1 MLFMADAERGRRAGA
16 ASPPRLVRANR
27 QQIELR
33 PFDLESLLEPDH
45 RARAIWAMVEGL
57 DLAKFYEPIVAR
69 GSEPGRPAIDPKILV
84 ALWLYATSEGVGSA
98 RELARLCTAHDAY
111 RWLCGGVAVNHHTLS
126 DFRVGHEAALDALLT
141 QVLAAMLHRGLV
153 KLERVAHDGMRVRAS
168 AGASSFRREPS
179 LRACLAAAE
188 AQVAHVKQE
197 AEHPVPGRSARE
209 QAAAARAARERAKRV
224 RHALAELPAVQA
236 VKTTA
241 EKKAQARV
249 STTDPE
255 ARVMKMGDG
264 GFRPAYNVQ
273 LATTTDG
280 RAIVGVQVTNG
291 GSDQGRLEPMVDEIA
306 QRTGTRPAE
315 YLVDGGFVN
324 LESITAAAAQGVT
337 VYAPVPEPRAAGI
350 DRYVPK
356 ADDPPAV
363 AAWRERMGTEAAKA
377 IYKDRAATAETT
389 NADCRTH
396 RGLNGFN
403 VRGQAKVLCV
413 ALWTAVTYNA
423 LRWIAAGSG
432 T

>member
-1 MLFMADAERGRRAGA
+1 MAERRRVTGA
-16 ASPPRLVRANR
+16 MAAQPPRVVTADR

-33 PFDLESLLEPDH
+33 PVDLESLLPPEH

-57 DLAKFYEPIVAR
+57 DLTKFYETIVAR
-69 GSEPGRPAIDPKILV
+69 GCEPGRPAIDPKVLV

-98 RELARLCTAHDAY
+98 RELARLCEAHDAY
-111 RWLCGGVAVNHHTLS
+111 RWLCGGVGVNYHTLS

-168 AGASSFRREPS
+168 AGAASFRREPS

-188 AQVAHVKQE
+188 VQVAHVKQ
-197 AEHPVPGRSARE
+197 AGEHPLPGGNVRA

-224 RHALAELPAVQA
+224 RQALAELPAVQA
-236 VKTTA
+236 VKPTA

-249 STTDPE
+249 STTDAE

-280 RAIVGVQVTNG
+280 RAIVGVQVTNC
-291 GSDQGRLEPMVDEIA
+291 GSDQGQLEPMLEAIT

-315 YLVDGGFVN
+315 YLVDGGFVK

-337 VYAPVPEPRAAGI
+337 VYAPVPAPRTAEI
-350 DRYVPK
+350 DRYAPK
-356 ADDPPAV
+356 AADPPAV
-363 AAWRERMGTEAAKA
+363 AAWRQRMGTDAAKA
-377 IYKDRAATAETT
+377 IYKERAATAETT

-396 RGLNGFN
+396 RGLDRFN
-403 VRGQAKVLCV
+403 VRGHAKVLSV
-413 ALWTAVTYNA
+413 ALWTAITYNA
-423 LRWIAAGSG
+423 LRWIAAGG
-432 T
+432 VT

>member
-1 MLFMADAERGRRAGA
+1 MADAERGLGAGG
-16 ASPPRLVRANR
+16 ASLPRLVTANR
-27 QQIELR
+27 RQVELR
-33 PFDLESLLEPDH
+33 PFDLESLLAPEH

-98 RELARLCTAHDAY
+98 RELARLCVAHDAY
-111 RWLCGGVAVNHHTLS
+111 RWLCGGVSVSYHTLS

-168 AGASSFRREPS
+168 AGAASFRREPS

-224 RHALAELPAVQA
+224 QQALAELPAVQA
-236 VKTTA
+236 VKSTA

-249 STTDPE
+249 STTDAE

-280 RAIVGVQVTNG
+280 RAIVGVQVTNS

-315 YLVDGGFVN
+315 YLVDGGFVK
-324 LESITAAAAQGVT
+324 LESIIAAAEQGVT
-337 VYAPVPEPRAAGI
+337 VYAPVPEPRAAGV
-350 DRYVPK
+350 DRYAPK
-356 ADDPPAV
+356 ADDQPAV
-363 AAWRERMGTEAAKA
+363 AAWRERMGTDAAKA
-377 IYKDRAATAETT
+377 IYKERAATAETT

-396 RGLNGFN
+396 RGLERFN

-413 ALWTAVTYNA
+413 ALWTAVAYNA
-423 LRWIAAGSG
+423 LRWIAAGG
-432 T
+432 VT

>member
-1 MLFMADAERGRRAGA
+1 MAERRRVTGA
-16 ASPPRLVRANR
+16 AAAQPPRVVTAER

-33 PFDLESLLEPDH
+33 PFDLESLLAPEH

-57 DLAKFYEPIVAR
+57 DLTQFYETIVAR
-69 GSEPGRPAIDPKILV
+69 GSEPGRPAIDPKVLV

-98 RELARLCTAHDAY
+98 RELARLCEAHDAY
-111 RWLCGGVAVNHHTLS
+111 RWLCGGVGVNYHTLS

-168 AGASSFRREPS
+168 AGAASFRREPS

-197 AEHPVPGRSARE
+197 GEHPLPGRSARA

-224 RHALAELPAVQA
+224 QQALAELPAVQA
-236 VKTTA
+236 VKPTA

-249 STTDPE
+249 STTDAA

-280 RAIVGVQVTNG
+280 RAIVGVQVTNC
-291 GSDQGRLEPMVDEIA
+291 GSDQGQLEPMVEEIA

-315 YLVDGGFVN
+315 YLVDGGFVK

-337 VYAPVPEPRAAGI
+337 VYAPVPEPRTAGI
-350 DRYVPK
+350 DRYTPK

-363 AAWRERMGTEAAKA
+363 AAWRARMGTDAAKA
-377 IYKDRAATAETT
+377 IYKARAATAETT

-396 RGLNGFN
+396 RGLDRFN
-403 VRGQAKVLCV
+403 VRGHAKVLCV

-423 LRWIAAGSG
+423 LRWIAAGG
-432 T
+432 MT

>member
-1 MLFMADAERGRRAGA
+1 
-16 ASPPRLVRANR
+16 VTANR

-33 PFDLESLLEPDH
+33 PFDLESLVAADH

-69 GSEPGRPAIDPKILV
+69 GSAPGRPAIDPKILV

-111 RWLCGGVAVNHHTLS
+111 RWLCGGVTVNYHTLS
-126 DFRVGHEAALDALLT
+126 DCRVGHEAALDALLT
-141 QVLAAMLHRGLV
+141 QVLAAMLHQGLV

-168 AGASSFRREPS
+168 AGAASFRREPS

-188 AQVAHVKQE
+188 AQVAHVKHE
-197 AEHPVPGRSARE
+197 AEHPVPGCSARE
-209 QAAAARAARERAKRV
+209 QAAAARAARERVKRV
-224 RHALAELPAVQA
+224 QQALAELPVVQA

-241 EKKAQARV
+241 EQKAAARV

-280 RAIVGVQVTNG
+280 RAIVGVQVTNC
-291 GSDQGRLEPMVDEIA
+291 GSDQGRLEPMVKEIA

-315 YLVDGGFVN
+315 YLVDGGFVK
-324 LESITAAAAQGVT
+324 LESITAAASQGVT
-337 VYAPVPEPRAAGI
+337 VYAPVPEPRTVGI
-350 DRYVPK
+350 DRYAPK

-363 AAWRERMGTEAAKA
+363 AAWRERMGTDAAKA

-423 LRWIAAGSG
+423 LRWIAAGG